1 MSVAA
6 VILAAGSGSRFNREN
21 PDALPGAKLLA
32 LLKGR
37 PVVTWA
43 VAPALGA
50 GLDEV
55 IVVDGATD
63 LRAVV
68 PDSVTL
74 LHNEDWASGQ
84 ATSLQVGLAWCRARD
99 HDCVVIGLGDKP
111 GLTSGAWRAVADAP
125 EGPIVFA
132 TYESQRGHPVRLDA
146 EVWSLLAT
154 TGDEGARTVAR
165 RYPEL
170 VREVVCRGMPGDI
183 DTPEDLQRWS

>member
-6 VILAAGSGSRFNREN
+6 VILAAGNGSRFNREN

-32 LLKGR
+32 LLKGQ
-37 PVVTWA
+37 PVVIWA

-55 IVVDGATD
+55 IVVDGAAD
-63 LRAVV
+63 LRDVV
-68 PDSVTL
+68 PESVTL

-99 HDCVVIGLGDKP
+99 HDCAVIGLGDTP
-111 GLTSGAWRAVADAP
+111 GLAIGAWRAVANAP

-132 TYESQRGHPVRLDA
+132 TYEGQRGHPVRLDA
-146 EVWSLLAT
+146 EVWSLLAPN
-154 TGDEGARTVAR
+154 GDEGARSVAR

-170 VREVVCRGMPGDI
+170 VREVVCQGELADI
-183 DTPEDLQRWS
+183 DTPEDLERWS